1 MAIKTKSGSQNS
13 TYDLIV
19 VAFVAVLLISNISAT
34 KLIDIGPFIA
44 DGGAVLFPLAYIF
57 GDILTEVYGFARAR
71 RAIWAGFGA
80 QIIAALVFWLVTLLP
95 PSAAYANQAAF
106 EAVLGFLPRIVTASL
121 LAYLIG
127 EFINSFVLAR
137 LKIKTNGRGLG
148 GRFIFSTFIAQLFDT
163 AIFGLVAFGG
173 ILSGGEFMEFVLF
186 GWLFKTVVEI
196 IMLPVT
202 YRVVTW
208 LKQREGLDTYDRK
221 TDFNPFHLA
230 ADK

>member
-1 MAIKTKSGSQNS
+1 MAIKTKPGSQNS

-95 PSAAYANQAAF
+95 PSVAYANQAAF
-106 EAVLGFLPRIVTASL
+106 EAVLGFLPRIVIASL
-121 LAYLIG
+121 IAYLIG
-127 EFINSFVLAR
+127 EFVNSFVLAR
-137 LKIKTNGRGLG
+137 LKIKTGGRGLG
-148 GRFIFSTFIAQLFDT
+148 GRFIFSTFIAQFFDT
-163 AIFGLVAFGG
+163 VIFGLVAFGG

-186 GWLFKTVVEI
+186 GWLFKTAVEI
-196 IMLPVT
+196 IMLPLT
-202 YRVVTW
+202 YRLVTW
-208 LKQREGLDTYDRK
+208 LKRREGLDTYDRK